1 MTAPTDRVA
10 VRIGGFVVVLAV
22 LFGAAFGIG
31 RLVDD
36 ESAAAPSYAL
46 VLDGTEA
53 RAGAP
58 VRFTVRDGDDRAVTR
73 FAVRHD
79 KRLHLIAVRDDFSGF
94 RHVHPTMAA
103 DGTWSADLDLTGGA
117 HRLFADF
124 QEEGAEV
131 AVAQADLAVR
141 GSGFSG
147 PAPRP
152 PALTR
157 TTTVD
162 GYQVSLAGDLVA
174 GAGSELTLTVTRDG
188 RPVTDLEPYLGA
200 YGHLVVLRG
209 ADKQYLHAHPEDGPS
224 GPEIA
229 FGVEVPTQDRY
240 YLYLDFKH
248 GGKVRTAQF
257 ALGTSGTA
265 DGAGEEEHD
274 DGH

>member
-1 MTAPTDRVA
+1 MTATTDRVT
-10 VRIGGFVVVLAV
+10 VRIGGFLVVLAV
-22 LFGAAFGIG
+22 LFGAAFGLG
-31 RLVDD
+31 RLLGD
-36 ESAAAPSYAL
+36 EPAVASYAL
-46 VLDGTEA
+46 VLEGA
-53 RAGAP
+53 QVRADAP
-58 VRFTVRDGDDRAVTR
+58 VRFTVRDGADRAVTR
-73 FAVRHD
+73 FTVRHD
-79 KRLHLIAVRDDFSGF
+79 KRLHLIAVREDFSGF
-94 RHVHPTMAA
+94 QHVHPTMAA
-103 DGTWSADLDLTGGA
+103 DGTWSADLDLVGGG
-117 HRLFADF
+117 HRFFADF

-131 AVAQADLAVR
+131 AVAQADLVVS
-141 GSGFSG
+141 GTGFSG

-174 GAGSELTLTVTRDG
+174 GAGSQLTLTVTRDG
-188 RPVTDLEPYLGA
+188 RPVTDLQPYLGA

-209 ADKQYLHAHPEDGPS
+209 ADKQYLHAHPEDGPA

-257 ALGTSGTA
+257 ALEASGTA
-265 DGAGEEEHD
+265 DSADEEQHD
-274 DGH
+274 GGH